1 MEKNVLFAS
10 SGGHLEVEVLGET
23 VSKLGGNQESLQLE
37 CVCLGLSSATTP
49 GCLFTGLDKT
59 FSNSGCI
66 RSSSDY

>member
-23 VSKLGGNQESLQLE
+23 VSKLGGNQEFLQLE

-49 GCLFTGLDKT
+49 GCLFT
-59 FSNSGCI
+59 
-66 RSSSDY
+66 